1 MAQHFVTIAQFR
13 DLPSAGLAQSTLEAA
28 GIQCFLD
35 NQYTIGVNW
44 LYSNALGGVKLRVA
58 AADAKRAK
66 ELLQIHTETNEV
78 ERVHDEELLPASA
91 CPNCGATE
99 IKTINYQR
107 QFSAWSLLLGLPLLF
122 FGKRYRCRKCDH
134 KWK

>member
-28 GIQCFLD
+28 GLQCFLD

-58 AADAKRAK
+58 RADAKRAK
-66 ELLQIHTETNEV
+66 EILQIHTETKQTEKFP
-78 ERVHDEELLPASA
+78 DEEQLPASS

-122 FGKRYRCRKCDH
+122 FGKRYRCRECEY